1 MHKLLRPSA
10 LGWISAAALL
20 TTSSTSAA
28 AGRLVVRTYDMF
40 GVAAEEMRKARANA
54 TDILKDAGLEVVW
67 RDCSA
72 GCPDPIGSDD
82 VVVRIVA
89 APASIGAESL
99 GCAIVDVR
107 QGMGTLATVYADRI
121 GALASRTG
129 VNPGTLLGRAIAH
142 EIGHLLLGTARHSAA
157 GLMRALWS
165 DRDVKRD
172 VVAEWTFSTV
182 EVAGIRRG
190 LALRSC
196 RSCLVI
202 AQRVSVWRAER

>member
-1 MHKLLRPSA
+1 
-10 LGWISAAALL
+10 LL

-40 GVAAEEMRKARANA
+40 GVAAEEMRTAHANT

-72 GCPDPIGSDD
+72 GCPDPVGSEE
-82 VVVRIVA
+82 VVVRIVT

-129 VNPGTLLGRAIAH
+129 VSPGRLLGRAIAH

-165 DRDVKRD
+165 NRDLERDVIS
-172 VVAEWTFSTV
+172 EWTFSTA
-182 EVAGIRRG
+182 EVARIGRR

-196 RSCLVI
+196 RSCPII